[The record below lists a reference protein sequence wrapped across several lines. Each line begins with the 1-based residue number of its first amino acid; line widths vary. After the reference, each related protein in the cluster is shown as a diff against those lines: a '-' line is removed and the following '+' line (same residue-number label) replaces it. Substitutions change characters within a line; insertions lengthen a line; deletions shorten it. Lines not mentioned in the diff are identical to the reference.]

1 MRYSRQ
7 LLLPE
12 LGEEG
17 QKRLKN
23 GKVLVIGAGGLGSPA
38 LMYLA
43 AAGVGTIGIADADTV
58 EISNLNRQIIHTTA
72 AIGMPKVDSAKERI
86 LALNPNVQVIV
97 HKQFATEENI
107 DALIAPYDF
116 VIDATDGVAA
126 KYLIND
132 ACVRAEKA
140 YSHGGVFGWQGQT
153 FTHIPG
159 SAELRSFFP
168 TLPCPTKA
176 AQPIIGTTAG
186 IIGVIEAT
194 EAIKFLAQLPTLNTN
209 RLLCFNALKMDFDVL
224 SV

>member
-1 MRYSRQ
+1 MESERIEAMRYSRQ

-97 HKQFATEENI
+97 QKQFAT
-107 DALIAPYDF
+107 
-116 VIDATDGVAA
+116 
-126 KYLIND
+126 
-132 ACVRAEKA
+132 
-140 YSHGGVFGWQGQT
+140 
-153 FTHIPG
+153 
-159 SAELRSFFP
+159 
-168 TLPCPTKA
+168 
-176 AQPIIGTTAG
+176 
-186 IIGVIEAT
+186 
-194 EAIKFLAQLPTLNTN
+194 
-209 RLLCFNALKMDFDVL
+209 
-224 SV
+224 